1 LSRDTKLFERTAPST
16 YCVRSPFRKDPA
28 DADAILSAAREKIQV
43 FQNGLSDSEEAE
55 KDADDAERDDD
66 SECEAADDLEVDD
79 TSAEAKLNTNILT
92 SKELTD
98 SRALD
103 SLENE
108 NCEIG
113 EVGLTPQSN
122 AGKSSS
128 ARLSGSSNLTSLLDA
143 PQSIGISPNWQ
154 ATINADA
161 EDTEIDENNSGEP
174 WVQGLIEGDYSDL
187 TVEER
192 LNALVALIGVAIEG
206 NSIRVILEV
215 GNIVVHFSCF
225 SFSHFL
231 YDIHLILGLAGTS
244 GSSKCSEETNVGGS
258 TTG

>member
-1 LSRDTKLFERTAPST
+1 MTFFFIFQKSGLRDLTTSKTPEASIAAALSRDTKLFERTAPST

-55 KDADDAERDDD
+55 KDADDAERDED
-66 SECEAADDLEVDD
+66 SECDVADDPEVDD
-79 TSAEAKLNTNILT
+79 ISAEAKLDSNILGST
-92 SKELTD
+92 ELTD

-108 NCEIG
+108 NCEID

-128 ARLSGSSNLTSLLDA
+128 ARPAGSCNLTSALDA
-143 PQSIGISPNWQ
+143 AQSIGINPNCQ
-154 ATINADA
+154 ATINADV
-161 EDTEIDENNSGEP
+161 EDTEIDESNSGEP

-206 NSIRVILEV
+206 NSI
-215 GNIVVHFSCF
+215 
-225 SFSHFL
+225 
-231 YDIHLILGLAGTS
+231 
-244 GSSKCSEETNVGGS
+244 
-258 TTG
+258 

>member
-28 DADAILSAAREKIQV
+28 DADAILSAAREKIQI

-55 KDADDAERDDD
+55 KDADDADDAERDED
-66 SECEAADDLEVDD
+66 SECDAAVDPEVDD
-79 TSAEAKLNTNILT
+79 TSADAKLNMNILSST
-92 SKELTD
+92 ELTD

-108 NCEIG
+108 NCEFD

-122 AGKSSS
+122 AVKSLS
-128 ARLSGSSNLTSLLDA
+128 ARPAGSYNLTSVLDA
-143 PQSIGISPNWQ
+143 PQSIGISPNCQ
-154 ATINADA
+154 ATINADVK
-161 EDTEIDENNSGEP
+161 DTDIDESNSGEP

-215 GNIVVHFSCF
+215 GNFLVHFML
-225 SFSHFL
+225 FL
-231 YDIHLILGLAGTS
+231 VP
-244 GSSKCSEETNVGGS
+244 SSMIFI
-258 TTG
+258 